1 MAKNH
6 IIRLH
11 WRLFFPLVGLLWL
24 IIGITIAYVVSHEKQ
39 RQKENL
45 ENRLLNVNNTV
56 VAAYERGVNLQET
69 VNFIRLFTNNTTLA
83 PLRIT
88 VYDNDGVMIAD
99 NPEAT
104 ISLYGNDGEPNPDL
118 LAIWDTSGN
127 ATVHDMAYDDCKSM
141 ISSKTSADGLKIGRA
156 SCRERV

>member
-69 VNFIRLFTNNTTLA
+69 VNFIRLFTQQHHSR
-83 PLRIT
+83 P
-88 VYDNDGVMIAD
+88 IA
-99 NPEAT
+99 
-104 ISLYGNDGEPNPDL
+104 Y
-118 LAIWDTSGN
+118 
-127 ATVHDMAYDDCKSM
+127 H
-141 ISSKTSADGLKIGRA
+141 GL
-156 SCRERV
+156 